1 MPQPLRD
8 WLSETANGGV
18 RFLHA
23 RGASLALS
31 DLIHGSSLG
40 GDLAALDGACVL
52 VLTRDQLTAALTL
65 IELDG
70 VARRMILCPADFAR
84 EHLPV
89 VIAKAGVDAIVCDQD
104 TRDLRPLGVPLHVT
118 CTPAIAPDPAT
129 QPGSRQT
136 EWILF
141 TSGTTGIPKMVVH
154 TLQSLTSAIK
164 PRAHRDGR
172 IVWATFYD
180 IRRYGGLQ
188 ILLRAVLDGGSLV
201 LADTEESIHEHL
213 ARLGAHGAT
222 HVTGTPSH
230 WRRVLMSPAAPT
242 MAPPYVRLSG
252 EIADQAVL
260 DGLHALYPRARI
272 VHAFASTEA
281 GVGFEVADARE
292 GVPASTIENPGNGA
306 KLKVEDGSLGAFPPP
321 PPPPPSLA
329 PRPAAAQPA
338 RAPPST
344 TEKPGS
350 GAKLK
355 AEPGS
360 LPIPSPGTASRYLGD
375 GDLPIAGP
383 DGFVDTNDMIELRD
397 GRYYFVGRRG
407 RIVNV
412 GGLKVHPEE
421 VEAVINRHPAVRIS
435 LVHPRRN
442 AIMGSVVV
450 ADVVLRE
457 QFDPNGGAATEGRR
471 REIVE
476 MCIGQLAR
484 HKVPAAVRFVPS
496 LTFSASGKL
505 ARHYA

>member
-1 MPQPLRD
+1 MRHDDARALRSF
-8 WLSETANGGV
+8 LNAAANGGK
-18 RFLHA
+18 RFVHGRSA
-23 RGASLALS
+23 GVALA
-31 DLIHGSSLG
+31 DLLHGSSLG
-40 GDLAALDGACVL
+40 GDLAALDGASVL

-70 VARRMILCPADFAR
+70 VARRMILCPADFPR
-84 EHLPV
+84 EHLSV
-89 VIAKAGVDAIVCDQD
+89 VIARAGVDAIVSDED

-118 CTPAIAPDPAT
+118 CTPAIAPDAAT
-129 QPGSRQT
+129 QPDSRRT

-154 TLQSLTSAIK
+154 TLASLTSAIK
-164 PRAHRDGR
+164 PRARGDDR

-201 LADTEESIHEHL
+201 LSDAQEPVAEHL
-213 ARLGAHGAT
+213 ARLGRHGAT

-230 WRRVLMSPAAPT
+230 WRRVLMSPAAQA
-242 MAPPYVRLSG
+242 MAPGYVRLSG

-260 DGLHALYPRARI
+260 DNLHALYPQARI

-292 GVPASTIENPGNGA
+292 GVPAGTLENPGNGA
-306 KLKVEDGSLGAFPPP
+306 TLKVEDGSLRISSAGN
-321 PPPPPSLA
+321 
-329 PRPAAAQPA
+329 
-338 RAPPST
+338 
-344 TEKPGS
+344 
-350 GAKLK
+350 
-355 AEPGS
+355 
-360 LPIPSPGTASRYLGD
+360 ASRYLGD
-375 GDLPIAGP
+375 GDLPLAGP
-383 DGFVDTNDMIELRD
+383 DGFVDTNDMMQLRG

-421 VEAVINRHPAVRIS
+421 VEAVINRHPAVRVS

-442 AIMGSVVV
+442 PITGAVVV

-457 QFDPNGGAATEGRR
+457 HLDTQDDDNADGLR
-471 REIVE
+471 REIVAL
-476 MCIGQLAR
+476 CRGQLAR
-484 HKVPAAVRFVPS
+484 HKVPAAISFVPS

>member
-1 MPQPLRD
+1 MPQRSLRD
-8 WLSETANGGV
+8 WLNEAANGGE
-18 RFLHA
+18 RFLHG
-23 RGASLALS
+23 RDASVALA
-31 DLIHGSSLG
+31 DLRDGSSLG

-52 VLTRDQLTAALTL
+52 VLTRDQLSAALTL

-70 VARRMILCPADFAR
+70 VARRMILCPADFNP
-84 EHLPV
+84 EHLPA
-89 VIAKAGVDAIVCDQD
+89 VIAKAGVDAIVCDED
-104 TRDLRPLGVPLHVT
+104 TSGLQPLGVPLHVT
-118 CTPAIAPDPAT
+118 CTPAIAPDAAT

-154 TLQSLTSAIK
+154 TLASLTAAIK
-164 PRAHRDGR
+164 PRARSDER
-172 IVWATFYD
+172 LVWATFYD

-201 LADTEESIHEHL
+201 LSDAQEPIADHL

-230 WRRVLMSPAAPT
+230 WRRVLMSPAAHA
-242 MAPPYVRLSG
+242 MAPGYVRLSG
-252 EIADQAVL
+252 EIADQAVMDNL
-260 DGLHALYPRARI
+260 RALYPQARV

-292 GVPASTIENPGNGA
+292 GVPASTIADPGNGA
-306 KLKVEDGSLGAFPPP
+306 KLTIKEGSLRI
-321 PPPPPSLA
+321 S
-329 PRPAAAQPA
+329 
-338 RAPPST
+338 
-344 TEKPGS
+344 
-350 GAKLK
+350 
-355 AEPGS
+355 
-360 LPIPSPGTASRYLGD
+360 SPGNAARYLGD
-375 GDLPIAGP
+375 GDLPLAGA
-383 DGFVDTNDMIELRD
+383 DGFVDTNDMMELRD

-421 VEAVINRHPAVRIS
+421 VEAVINRHPAVRVS

-442 AIMGSVVV
+442 PITGSVVV

-457 QFDPNGGAATEGRR
+457 NSEGERAEALR

-476 MCIGQLAR
+476 LCIGQLAR
-484 HKVPAAVRFVPS
+484 HKVPAALRFVPS

-505 ARHYA
+505 ARQYA

>member
-89 VIAKAGVDAIVCDQD
+89 VIAKAGVDAIVSDQE
-104 TRDLRPLGVPLHVT
+104 TGDLRPLGVPLHVT

-164 PRAHRDGR
+164 PRAQRDGR

-306 KLKVEDGSLGAFPPP
+306 KLKVEDGSLRI
-321 PPPPPSLA
+321 S
-329 PRPAAAQPA
+329 
-338 RAPPST
+338 
-344 TEKPGS
+344 
-350 GAKLK
+350 
-355 AEPGS
+355 
-360 LPIPSPGTASRYLGD
+360 SPGNASRYLGD

-457 QFDPNGGAATEGRR
+457 QFDPNDGAATEGLR

>member
-1 MPQPLRD
+1 MPHRPLRD
-8 WLSETANGGV
+8 WLNEPANGGE
-18 RFLHA
+18 RFLHGRSA
-23 RGASLALS
+23 NVALA
-31 DLIHGSSLG
+31 DLRDGSSLG

-84 EHLPV
+84 EHVPV
-89 VIAKAGVDAIVCDQD
+89 VIAKAGVDAIVCDED
-104 TRDLRPLGVPLHVT
+104 TSDLRPLGVPLHVT
-118 CTPAIAPDPAT
+118 CTPAIAPDAAT

-154 TLQSLTSAIK
+154 TLATLTSAIK
-164 PRAHRDGR
+164 PRPRSDARL
-172 IVWATFYD
+172 VWATFYD

-188 ILLRAVLDGGSLV
+188 ILLRAMLDGGSLV
-201 LADTEESIHEHL
+201 LSDAQEPVAEHL

-230 WRRVLMSPAAPT
+230 WRRVLMRPEAQAIAPG
-242 MAPPYVRLSG
+242 YVRLSG

-260 DGLHALYPRARI
+260 DNLHVLYPRARI

-292 GVPASTIENPGNGA
+292 GVLASTIQDPGNGA
-306 KLKVEDGSLGAFPPP
+306 KLKVEDGSLRI
-321 PPPPPSLA
+321 S
-329 PRPAAAQPA
+329 
-338 RAPPST
+338 
-344 TEKPGS
+344 
-350 GAKLK
+350 
-355 AEPGS
+355 
-360 LPIPSPGTASRYLGD
+360 SPGNARHYLGD
-375 GDLPIAGP
+375 GDLPLASP
-383 DGFVDTNDMIELRD
+383 DGFVDTNDMMELRD
-397 GRYYFVGRRG
+397 GRYCFVGRRG
-407 RIVNV
+407 RVVNV

-421 VEAVINRHPAVRIS
+421 VEAIINRHPAVRVS

-442 AIMGSVVV
+442 AITGAVVV

-457 QFDPNGGAATEGRR
+457 NSEGDRAEALR

-476 MCIGQLAR
+476 LCMGQLAR

-505 ARHYA
+505 ARRYA

>member
-1 MPQPLRD
+1 MPHRPLRD
-8 WLSETANGGV
+8 WLNEPANGGE
-18 RFLHA
+18 RFLHGRSA
-23 RGASLALS
+23 NVALA
-31 DLIHGSSLG
+31 DLRDGSSLG

-84 EHLPV
+84 EHVPV
-89 VIAKAGVDAIVCDQD
+89 VIAKAGVDAIVCDED
-104 TRDLRPLGVPLHVT
+104 TSDLRPLGVPLHVT
-118 CTPAIAPDPAT
+118 CTPAIAPDAAT

-154 TLQSLTSAIK
+154 TLATLTSAIK
-164 PRAHRDGR
+164 PRPRSDARL
-172 IVWATFYD
+172 VWATFYD

-188 ILLRAVLDGGSLV
+188 ILLRAMLDGGSLV
-201 LADTEESIHEHL
+201 LSDAQEPVAEHL

-230 WRRVLMSPAAPT
+230 WRRVLMRPEAQAIAPG
-242 MAPPYVRLSG
+242 YVRLSG

-260 DGLHALYPRARI
+260 DNLHVLYPRARI

-292 GVPASTIENPGNGA
+292 GVPASTIQDPGNGA
-306 KLKVEDGSLGAFPPP
+306 KLKVEDGSLRI
-321 PPPPPSLA
+321 S
-329 PRPAAAQPA
+329 
-338 RAPPST
+338 
-344 TEKPGS
+344 
-350 GAKLK
+350 
-355 AEPGS
+355 
-360 LPIPSPGTASRYLGD
+360 SPGNARHYLGD
-375 GDLPIAGP
+375 GDLPLASP
-383 DGFVDTNDMIELRD
+383 DGFVDTNDMMELRD
-397 GRYYFVGRRG
+397 GRYCFVGRRG
-407 RIVNV
+407 RVVNV

-421 VEAVINRHPAVRIS
+421 VEAIINRHPAVRVS

-442 AIMGSVVV
+442 AITGAVVV

-457 QFDPNGGAATEGRR
+457 NSEGDRAEALR

-476 MCIGQLAR
+476 LCMGHLAR

-505 ARHYA
+505 ARRYA

>member
-1 MPQPLRD
+1 MKMPRPLRD
-8 WLSETANGGV
+8 WLSATANGGE

-23 RGASLALS
+23 RGASIALS
-31 DLIHGSSLG
+31 DLVHGSSLG

-52 VLTRDQLTAALTL
+52 VLARNQLTAALTL

-70 VARRMILCPADFAR
+70 VARRMILCPTDFAR
-84 EHLPV
+84 EYLPA
-89 VIAKAGVDAIVCDQD
+89 VIAKAGVDAIVSDED
-104 TRDLRPLGVPLHVT
+104 TGDLRALGVSLHVT

-141 TSGTTGIPKMVVH
+141 TSGTTGVPKMVVH
-154 TLQSLTSAIK
+154 TLASLTAAIK
-164 PRAHRDGR
+164 PRAQRDGR

-201 LADTEESIHEHL
+201 LADAEESIADHL
-213 ARLGAHGAT
+213 ARLRARGAT

-230 WRRVLMSPAAPT
+230 WRRVLMSPAASAI
-242 MAPPYVRLSG
+242 APPYVRLSG

-260 DGLHALYPRARI
+260 DGLHALYPQARI

-281 GVGFEVADARE
+281 GVGFEVTDARE
-292 GVPASTIENPGNGA
+292 GVPAGTLENPGNGT
-306 KLKVEDGSLGAFPPP
+306 KLKVEDGSLRI
-321 PPPPPSLA
+321 S
-329 PRPAAAQPA
+329 
-338 RAPPST
+338 
-344 TEKPGS
+344 
-350 GAKLK
+350 
-355 AEPGS
+355 
-360 LPIPSPGTASRYLGD
+360 SPGNAGRYLGD
-375 GDLPIAGP
+375 GDLPLAGP
-383 DGFVDTNDMIELRD
+383 DGFVDTNDMMELRD

-421 VEAVINRHPAVRIS
+421 VEAVINRHPAVRVS

-442 AIMGSVVV
+442 PITGAVVV
-450 ADVVLRE
+450 ADVVLRD
-457 QFDPNGGAATEGRR
+457 QVDATDDASADGLRQ
-471 REIVE
+471 EIVE
-476 MCIGQLAR
+476 LCRSQLAR

>member
-1 MPQPLRD
+1 MNMRQHDARPLRD
-8 WLSETANGGV
+8 FLTEAANGGE
-18 RFLHA
+18 RYLHG
-23 RGASLALS
+23 RGASVALAQ
-31 DLIHGSSLG
+31 LIDGSTLG

-52 VLTRDQLTAALTL
+52 VLTRDQLAAALTL

-70 VARRMILCPADFAR
+70 VARRMILCPADFPR

-89 VIAKAGVDAIVCDQD
+89 VIAKAGVDAIVSDED
-104 TRDLRPLGVPLHVT
+104 TRGLPPLGVPLHVT
-118 CTPAIAPDPAT
+118 CTPAIAPDAAT
-129 QPGSRQT
+129 QPGSRRT

-154 TLQSLTSAIK
+154 SLASLTSAIK
-164 PRAHRDGR
+164 PRARRDER
-172 IVWATFYD
+172 VVWATFYD

-188 ILLRAVLDGGSLV
+188 ILLRAVVDGGSLV
-201 LADTEESIHEHL
+201 LSDAAEPVAEHL

-230 WRRVLMSPAAPT
+230 WRRVLMSPAAPA
-242 MAPPYVRLSG
+242 MAPGYVRLSG

-260 DGLHALYPRARI
+260 DNLHALYPQARI

-292 GVPASTIENPGNGA
+292 GVPAGTLADPGNGA
-306 KLKVEDGSLGAFPPP
+306 RLKIEDGSLRI
-321 PPPPPSLA
+321 S
-329 PRPAAAQPA
+329 
-338 RAPPST
+338 
-344 TEKPGS
+344 
-350 GAKLK
+350 
-355 AEPGS
+355 
-360 LPIPSPGTASRYLGD
+360 SPGNAARYLGD
-375 GDLPIAGP
+375 GDLPLAGP
-383 DGFVDTNDMIELRD
+383 DGFVDTNDMMELRD

-421 VEAVINRHPAVRIS
+421 VEAVINRHPAVRVS

-442 AIMGSVVV
+442 PITGSVVV

-457 QFDPNGGAATEGRR
+457 HLDGNEGAHADGLR
-471 REIVE
+471 REIVAL
-476 MCIGQLAR
+476 CRGQLAR

>member
-1 MPQPLRD
+1 MPHRPLRD
-8 WLSETANGGV
+8 WLNEPANGGE
-18 RFLHA
+18 RFLHG
-23 RGASLALS
+23 RSASVALA
-31 DLIHGSSLG
+31 DLRDGSSLG

-52 VLTRDQLTAALTL
+52 LLTRDQLTAALAL

-89 VIAKAGVDAIVCDQD
+89 VIAKAGVDAIVTDDD
-104 TRDLRPLGVPLHVT
+104 THDLHTLSVPLHVT
-118 CTPAIAPDPAT
+118 CTPAIAPDAAT

-154 TLQSLTSAIK
+154 TVESLTSAIK
-164 PRAHRDGR
+164 PGPRRDAR

-201 LADTEESIHEHL
+201 LSDAAEPLAEHL
-213 ARLGAHGAT
+213 ARLGALGAT

-230 WRRVLMSPAAPT
+230 WRRVLMRPEAHA
-242 MAPPYVRLSG
+242 MAPGYVRLSG

-260 DGLHALYPRARI
+260 DNLHALYPQARV

-292 GVPASTIENPGNGA
+292 GVPAGTIDDPGNGA
-306 KLKVEDGSLGAFPPP
+306 KLKVEDGSLRI
-321 PPPPPSLA
+321 S
-329 PRPAAAQPA
+329 
-338 RAPPST
+338 
-344 TEKPGS
+344 
-350 GAKLK
+350 
-355 AEPGS
+355 
-360 LPIPSPGTASRYLGD
+360 SPGNASRYLGD
-375 GDLPIAGP
+375 GDLPLAAP
-383 DGFVDTNDMIELRD
+383 DGFVDTNDMMELRD

-421 VEAVINRHPAVRIS
+421 VEAIINRHPAVRVS
-435 LVHPRRN
+435 LVHPRCN
-442 AIMGSVVV
+442 AITGSVVV

-457 QFDPNGGAATEGRR
+457 HVDTDAEGLR

-476 MCIGQLAR
+476 LCIGQLAR
-484 HKVPAAVRFVPS
+484 HKVPASVRFVPS
-496 LTFSASGKL
+496 LAFSASGKL

>member
-1 MPQPLRD
+1 MPHRPLRD
-8 WLSETANGGV
+8 WLNEPANGGE
-18 RFLHA
+18 RFLHG
-23 RGASLALS
+23 RSASVALA
-31 DLIHGSSLG
+31 DLRDGSSLG

-52 VLTRDQLTAALTL
+52 LLTRDQLTAALAL

-89 VIAKAGVDAIVCDQD
+89 VIAKAGVDAIVTDDD
-104 TRDLRPLGVPLHVT
+104 THDLHTLSVPLHVT
-118 CTPAIAPDPAT
+118 CTPAIAPDAAT

-154 TLQSLTSAIK
+154 TVESLTSAIK
-164 PRAHRDGR
+164 PRPRRDAR

-201 LADTEESIHEHL
+201 LSDAAEPLAEHL
-213 ARLGAHGAT
+213 ARLGALGAT

-230 WRRVLMSPAAPT
+230 WRRVLMRPEAHAIAPG
-242 MAPPYVRLSG
+242 YVRLSG

-260 DGLHALYPRARI
+260 DNLHALYPQARV

-292 GVPASTIENPGNGA
+292 GVPAGTIDDPGNGA
-306 KLKVEDGSLGAFPPP
+306 KLKVEDGSLRI
-321 PPPPPSLA
+321 S
-329 PRPAAAQPA
+329 
-338 RAPPST
+338 
-344 TEKPGS
+344 
-350 GAKLK
+350 
-355 AEPGS
+355 
-360 LPIPSPGTASRYLGD
+360 SPGNASRYLGD
-375 GDLPIAGP
+375 GDLPLAAP
-383 DGFVDTNDMIELRD
+383 DGFVDTNDMMELRD

-421 VEAVINRHPAVRIS
+421 VEAIINRHPAVRVS

-442 AIMGSVVV
+442 AITGSVVV

-457 QFDPNGGAATEGRR
+457 HVDTDAEGLR

-476 MCIGQLAR
+476 LCIGQLAL
-484 HKVPAAVRFVPS
+484 HKVPASVRFVPS
-496 LTFSASGKL
+496 LAFSASGKL

>member
-1 MPQPLRD
+1 MPQRPLRD
-8 WLSETANGGV
+8 WLNEPANGGE
-18 RFLHA
+18 RFLHGRSA
-23 RGASLALS
+23 RVALA
-31 DLIHGSSLG
+31 DLKDGSSLG

-70 VARRMILCPADFAR
+70 VARRMILCPADFNR

-89 VIAKAGVDAIVCDQD
+89 VIAKAGVDAIVCDED
-104 TRDLRPLGVPLHVT
+104 TSHLQPLGVPLHVT
-118 CTPAIAPDPAT
+118 CTPTIAPDAAT

-154 TLQSLTSAIK
+154 TLATLTSAIK
-164 PRAHRDGR
+164 PRARSDAR
-172 IVWATFYD
+172 LVWATFYD

-188 ILLRAVLDGGSLV
+188 ILLRAMLDGGSLV
-201 LADTEESIHEHL
+201 LADAQEPLAEHL

-222 HVTGTPSH
+222 HVTGTPSQ
-230 WRRVLMSPAAPT
+230 WRRVLMRPEANA
-242 MAPPYVRLSG
+242 MAPGYVRLSG

-260 DGLHALYPRARI
+260 DNLHALYPQARI

-292 GVPASTIENPGNGA
+292 GVPASTIAEPGNGA
-306 KLKVEDGSLGAFPPP
+306 KLKVEDGSLRI
-321 PPPPPSLA
+321 S
-329 PRPAAAQPA
+329 
-338 RAPPST
+338 
-344 TEKPGS
+344 
-350 GAKLK
+350 
-355 AEPGS
+355 
-360 LPIPSPGTASRYLGD
+360 SPGNAGRYVGD
-375 GDLPIAGP
+375 GDMPLAGP
-383 DGFVDTNDMIELRD
+383 DGFVDTNDMMELRD

-407 RIVNV
+407 RVVNV

-421 VEAVINRHPAVRIS
+421 VEAIINRHPAVRVS

-442 AIMGSVVV
+442 AITGSVVV
-450 ADVVLRE
+450 ADVVLR
-457 QFDPNGGAATEGRR
+457 DNSEGERAEALR

-476 MCIGQLAR
+476 LCMGQLAR

-505 ARHYA
+505 ARQYA

>member
-1 MPQPLRD
+1 MPHRPLRD
-8 WLSETANGGV
+8 WLNEPANSGE
-18 RFLHA
+18 RFLHG
-23 RGASLALS
+23 RSASVALA
-31 DLIHGSSLG
+31 DLRDGSSLG

-52 VLTRDQLTAALTL
+52 VLTRDQLTAALAL

-89 VIAKAGVDAIVCDQD
+89 VIAKAGVDAIVTDDD
-104 TRDLRPLGVPLHVT
+104 THDLHTLGVPLHVT
-118 CTPAIAPDPAT
+118 CTPAIAPDAAT

-154 TLQSLTSAIK
+154 TVESLTSAIK
-164 PRAHRDGR
+164 PGPRRDAR

-201 LADTEESIHEHL
+201 LSDAAEPLAEHL
-213 ARLGAHGAT
+213 ARLGALGAT

-230 WRRVLMSPAAPT
+230 WRRVLMRPEAHA
-242 MAPPYVRLSG
+242 MAPGYVRLSG

-260 DGLHALYPRARI
+260 DNLHALYPQARV

-292 GVPASTIENPGNGA
+292 GVPAGTIDDPGNGA
-306 KLKVEDGSLGAFPPP
+306 KLKVEDGSLRI
-321 PPPPPSLA
+321 S
-329 PRPAAAQPA
+329 
-338 RAPPST
+338 
-344 TEKPGS
+344 
-350 GAKLK
+350 
-355 AEPGS
+355 
-360 LPIPSPGTASRYLGD
+360 SPGNASRYLGD
-375 GDLPIAGP
+375 GDLPLAAP
-383 DGFVDTNDMIELRD
+383 DGFVDTNDMMELRD

-421 VEAVINRHPAVRIS
+421 VEAIINRHPAVRVS

-442 AIMGSVVV
+442 AITGSVVV

-457 QFDPNGGAATEGRR
+457 HVDADAEGLR

-476 MCIGQLAR
+476 LCIGQLAR
-484 HKVPAAVRFVPS
+484 HKVPASVRFVPS
-496 LTFSASGKL
+496 LAFSASGKL

>member
-1 MPQPLRD
+1 MPQRSLRD
-8 WLSETANGGV
+8 WLYETANGGE
-18 RFLHA
+18 RFLHG
-23 RGASLALS
+23 RSASVALA
-31 DLIHGSSLG
+31 DLIDGSSLG

-52 VLTRDQLTAALTL
+52 VLTRDQLTAALAL

-89 VIAKAGVDAIVCDQD
+89 VIAKASVDAIVSDED
-104 TRDLRPLGVPLHVT
+104 APDLRALNVPLHVT
-118 CTPAIAPDPAT
+118 CTPAIAPDAAT
-129 QPGSRQT
+129 QPGRRPT

-154 TLQSLTSAIK
+154 TLASLTSAIK
-164 PRAHRDGR
+164 PRPRTDARL
-172 IVWATFYD
+172 VWATFYD

-201 LADTEESIHEHL
+201 LSDAQEPIGEHL
-213 ARLGAHGAT
+213 ARLGRHGAT

-230 WRRVLMSPAAPT
+230 WRRVLMSPAAHA
-242 MAPPYVRLSG
+242 MAPGYVRLSG

-260 DGLHALYPRARI
+260 DNLRALYPQARV

-292 GVPASTIENPGNGA
+292 GVPASTIADPGNGA
-306 KLKVEDGSLGAFPPP
+306 KLKIDDGSLRI
-321 PPPPPSLA
+321 S
-329 PRPAAAQPA
+329 
-338 RAPPST
+338 
-344 TEKPGS
+344 
-350 GAKLK
+350 
-355 AEPGS
+355 
-360 LPIPSPGTASRYLGD
+360 SPGNAARYLGD
-375 GDLPIAGP
+375 GDLALAGL
-383 DGFVDTNDMIELRD
+383 DGFVDTNDMMELRD

-442 AIMGSVVV
+442 PITGSVVV
-450 ADVVLRE
+450 ADVVLRD
-457 QFDPNGGAATEGRR
+457 DPETSDGPQADKLRG
-471 REIVE
+471 EIVE
-476 MCIGQLAR
+476 LCRGQLAR

-505 ARHYA
+505 ARTYA

>member
-1 MPQPLRD
+1 MPHRPLRD
-8 WLSETANGGV
+8 WLNEPANGGE
-18 RFLHA
+18 RFLHG
-23 RGASLALS
+23 RSASVALA
-31 DLIHGSSLG
+31 DLRDGSSLG

-52 VLTRDQLTAALTL
+52 VLTRDQLTAALAL

-89 VIAKAGVDAIVCDQD
+89 VIAKAGVDAIVTDDD
-104 TRDLRPLGVPLHVT
+104 THDLHALGVPLHVT
-118 CTPAIAPDPAT
+118 CTPAIAPDAAT

-154 TLQSLTSAIK
+154 TVESLTSAIK
-164 PRAHRDGR
+164 PGPRRDAR

-188 ILLRAVLDGGSLV
+188 ILLRAVLDGGSLILSDAAEP
-201 LADTEESIHEHL
+201 LAEHL
-213 ARLGAHGAT
+213 ARLGALGAT

-230 WRRVLMSPAAPT
+230 WRRVLMRPEAHA
-242 MAPPYVRLSG
+242 MAPGYVRLSG

-260 DGLHALYPRARI
+260 DNLHALYPQARI

-292 GVPASTIENPGNGA
+292 GVPASTIADPGNGA
-306 KLKVEDGSLGAFPPP
+306 KLKVEEGSLRI
-321 PPPPPSLA
+321 S
-329 PRPAAAQPA
+329 
-338 RAPPST
+338 
-344 TEKPGS
+344 
-350 GAKLK
+350 
-355 AEPGS
+355 
-360 LPIPSPGTASRYLGD
+360 SPGNASRYLGD
-375 GDLPIAGP
+375 GDLPLAAP
-383 DGFVDTNDMIELRD
+383 DGFVDTNDMMELRD

-421 VEAVINRHPAVRIS
+421 VEAIINRHPAVRVS

-442 AIMGSVVV
+442 AITGSVVV

-457 QFDPNGGAATEGRR
+457 HVDTDAEGLR

-476 MCIGQLAR
+476 LCIGQLAR
-484 HKVPAAVRFVPS
+484 HKVPASVRFVPS
-496 LTFSASGKL
+496 LAFSASGKL

>member
-1 MPQPLRD
+1 MPHRPLRD
-8 WLSETANGGV
+8 WLNEPANGGE
-18 RFLHA
+18 RFLHG
-23 RGASLALS
+23 RSASVALA
-31 DLIHGSSLG
+31 DLRDGSSLG

-52 VLTRDQLTAALTL
+52 VLTRDQLTAALAL

-89 VIAKAGVDAIVCDQD
+89 VIAKAGVDAIVTDDD
-104 TRDLRPLGVPLHVT
+104 THDLHALGVPLHVT
-118 CTPAIAPDPAT
+118 CTPAIAPDAAT

-154 TLQSLTSAIK
+154 TVESLTSAIK
-164 PRAHRDGR
+164 PGPRRDAR

-188 ILLRAVLDGGSLV
+188 ILLRAVLDGGSLILSDAAEP
-201 LADTEESIHEHL
+201 LAEHL
-213 ARLGAHGAT
+213 ARLGALGAT

-230 WRRVLMSPAAPT
+230 WRRVLMRPEAHA
-242 MAPPYVRLSG
+242 MAPGYVRLSG

-260 DGLHALYPRARI
+260 DNLHALYPQARI

-292 GVPASTIENPGNGA
+292 GVPAGTIDDPGNGA
-306 KLKVEDGSLGAFPPP
+306 KLKVEDGSLRI
-321 PPPPPSLA
+321 S
-329 PRPAAAQPA
+329 
-338 RAPPST
+338 
-344 TEKPGS
+344 
-350 GAKLK
+350 
-355 AEPGS
+355 
-360 LPIPSPGTASRYLGD
+360 SPGNASRYLGD
-375 GDLPIAGP
+375 GDLPLAAP
-383 DGFVDTNDMIELRD
+383 DGFVDTNDMMELRD

-421 VEAVINRHPAVRIS
+421 VEAIINRHPAVRVS

-442 AIMGSVVV
+442 AITGSVVV

-457 QFDPNGGAATEGRR
+457 HVDADAEGLR

-476 MCIGQLAR
+476 LCIGQLAR
-484 HKVPAAVRFVPS
+484 HKVPASVRFVPS
-496 LTFSASGKL
+496 LAFSASGKL

>member
-1 MPQPLRD
+1 MNMPQRDARPLRD
-8 WLSETANGGV
+8 WLNEAANGGE

-23 RGASLALS
+23 RGASIALGDLA
-31 DLIHGSSLG
+31 DGSSLG

-52 VLTRDQLTAALTL
+52 VLTRDQLATALTL

-70 VARRMILCPADFAR
+70 LARRMILCPADFPR
-84 EHLPV
+84 EHLSV
-89 VIAKAGVDAIVCDQD
+89 VIAKAGVDAIVSDRD
-104 TRDLRPLGVPLHVT
+104 THDLRPLGVPLHVG
-118 CTPAIAPDPAT
+118 CTPAIAPDAAT
-129 QPGSRQT
+129 QPGSRPTQ
-136 EWILF
+136 WILF

-154 TLQSLTSAIK
+154 TLASLTAAIK
-164 PRAHRDGR
+164 PRARGDGR
-172 IVWATFYD
+172 IVWGTFYD

-201 LADTEESIHEHL
+201 LSDAEEPVAEHL

-230 WRRVLMSPAAPT
+230 WRRVLMSPAARA
-242 MAPPYVRLSG
+242 MAPGYVRLSG

-260 DGLHALYPRARI
+260 DNLHSLYPQARI

-281 GVGFEVADARE
+281 GVGFEVGGARE
-292 GVPASTIENPGNGA
+292 GVPASTIDDPGNGA
-306 KLKVEDGSLGAFPPP
+306 KLKVEDGSLRI
-321 PPPPPSLA
+321 S
-329 PRPAAAQPA
+329 
-338 RAPPST
+338 
-344 TEKPGS
+344 
-350 GAKLK
+350 
-355 AEPGS
+355 
-360 LPIPSPGTASRYLGD
+360 SPGNAGRYLGD
-375 GDLPIAGP
+375 GDLPLAGP
-383 DGFVDTNDMIELRD
+383 DGFVDTNDMMELRG

-421 VEAVINRHPAVRIS
+421 VEAVINRHPAVRVS
-435 LVHPRRN
+435 LARPRRN
-442 AIMGSVVV
+442 AITGSVVV

-457 QFDPNGGAATEGRR
+457 HPGTNDDERADGLR

-476 MCIGQLAR
+476 LCRGQLAR
-484 HKVPAAVRFVPS
+484 HKVPAAISFVPS

>member
-1 MPQPLRD
+1 MPQRSLRD
-8 WLSETANGGV
+8 WLNQAANGGE
-18 RFLHA
+18 RFLHG
-23 RGASLALS
+23 RGATVALA
-31 DLIHGSSLG
+31 DLTEGSSLG

-89 VIAKAGVDAIVCDQD
+89 VIERAGVEAIVSDED
-104 TRDLRPLGVPLHVT
+104 TPGLRALNVPLRVT
-118 CTPAIAPDPAT
+118 CTPAIAPDAAT

-141 TSGTTGIPKMVVH
+141 TSGTTGVPKMVVH
-154 TLQSLTSAIK
+154 TLASLTSAIK
-164 PRAHRDGR
+164 PRARSGER

-188 ILLRAVLDGGSLV
+188 ILLRAMVDGGSLV
-201 LADTEESIHEHL
+201 LSDAQEPIAEHL

-230 WRRVLMSPAAPT
+230 WRRVLMSPAAHA
-242 MAPPYVRLSG
+242 MAPGYARLSG
-252 EIADQAVL
+252 EIADQTVL
-260 DGLHALYPRARI
+260 DNLRALYPRARI

-292 GVPASTIENPGNGA
+292 GVPADTIAE
-306 KLKVEDGSLGAFPPP
+306 
-321 PPPPPSLA
+321 
-329 PRPAAAQPA
+329 
-338 RAPPST
+338 
-344 TEKPGS
+344 PGS

-355 AEPGS
+355 IEDGS
-360 LPIPSPGTASRYLGD
+360 LRISSPGNAAHYLGD
-375 GDLPIAGP
+375 GNLPLAGP
-383 DGFVDTNDMIELRD
+383 DGYVDTNDMMELRD

-421 VEAVINRHPAVRIS
+421 VEAVINRHPAVRVS

-442 AIMGSVVV
+442 PITGSVVV
-450 ADVVLRE
+450 ADVVLRDQDE
-457 QFDPNGGAATEGRR
+457 TNDGTQAERLRG
-471 REIVE
+471 EIVE
-476 MCIGQLAR
+476 LCRGQLPR

-505 ARHYA
+505 ARTYA

>member
-1 MPQPLRD
+1 MPHRPLRD
-8 WLSETANGGV
+8 WLNEPANGGE
-18 RFLHA
+18 RFLHG
-23 RGASLALS
+23 RSASVALA
-31 DLIHGSSLG
+31 DLRDGSSLG

-52 VLTRDQLTAALTL
+52 VLTRDQLTAALAL

-89 VIAKAGVDAIVCDQD
+89 VIAKAGVDAIVTDDD
-104 TRDLRPLGVPLHVT
+104 THDLHALGVPLHVT
-118 CTPAIAPDPAT
+118 CTPAIAPDAAT

-154 TLQSLTSAIK
+154 TVESLTSAIK
-164 PRAHRDGR
+164 PGPRRDAR

-188 ILLRAVLDGGSLV
+188 ILLRAVLDGGSLILSDAAEP
-201 LADTEESIHEHL
+201 LAEHL
-213 ARLGAHGAT
+213 ARLGALGAT

-230 WRRVLMSPAAPT
+230 WRRVLMRPEAHA
-242 MAPPYVRLSG
+242 MAPGYVRLSG

-260 DGLHALYPRARI
+260 DNLHALYPQARV

-292 GVPASTIENPGNGA
+292 GVPAGTIDDPGNGA
-306 KLKVEDGSLGAFPPP
+306 KLKVEDGSLRI
-321 PPPPPSLA
+321 S
-329 PRPAAAQPA
+329 
-338 RAPPST
+338 
-344 TEKPGS
+344 
-350 GAKLK
+350 
-355 AEPGS
+355 
-360 LPIPSPGTASRYLGD
+360 SPGNASRYLGD
-375 GDLPIAGP
+375 GDLPLAAP
-383 DGFVDTNDMIELRD
+383 DGFVDTNDMMELRD

-421 VEAVINRHPAVRIS
+421 VEAIINRHPAVRVS

-442 AIMGSVVV
+442 AITGSVVV

-457 QFDPNGGAATEGRR
+457 HVDADAEGLR

-476 MCIGQLAR
+476 LCIGQLAR
-484 HKVPAAVRFVPS
+484 HKVPASVRFVPS
-496 LTFSASGKL
+496 LAFSASGKL

>member
-1 MPQPLRD
+1 MKMPRPLRD
-8 WLSETANGGV
+8 WLSEAANGEE

-23 RGASLALS
+23 RGASVTLG
-31 DLIHGSSLG
+31 DLVHGSSLG
-40 GDLAALDGACVL
+40 GVLAALDGACVL
-52 VLTRDQLTAALTL
+52 VLARDQVTAALTL

-84 EHLPV
+84 EHLPA
-89 VIAKAGVDAIVCDQD
+89 VIAKAGVDAIVSDED
-104 TRDLRPLGVPLHVT
+104 TPDLRPLVPLHVT
-118 CTPAIAPDPAT
+118 STPAIAPDAAT
-129 QPGSRQT
+129 QPGGRQT

-164 PRAHRDGR
+164 PRARRDGR
-172 IVWATFYD
+172 IVWAPFYD

-188 ILLRAVLDGGSLV
+188 ILRRAVLDGGSLV
-201 LADTEESIHEHL
+201 LADAQEPIAEHL

-230 WRRVLMSPAAPT
+230 WRRVLMSPAAHAMEPG
-242 MAPPYVRLSG
+242 YVRLSG

-260 DGLHALYPRARI
+260 DNLHALYPQARI

-292 GVPASTIENPGNGA
+292 GVRASTIEDPGNGA
-306 KLKVEDGSLGAFPPP
+306 KLKVEDGSLRI
-321 PPPPPSLA
+321 S
-329 PRPAAAQPA
+329 
-338 RAPPST
+338 
-344 TEKPGS
+344 
-350 GAKLK
+350 
-355 AEPGS
+355 
-360 LPIPSPGTASRYLGD
+360 SPGNAGRYLGD
-375 GDLPIAGP
+375 GDLPLAGP
-383 DGFVDTNDMIELRD
+383 AGFVDTNDMMELRD

-421 VEAVINRHPAVRIS
+421 VEAVINRHPAVRVS
-435 LVHPRRN
+435 LVHPRRSPITG
-442 AIMGSVVV
+442 AVVV

-457 QFDPNGGAATEGRR
+457 HLETNGGEDGLR
-471 REIVE
+471 REIVAL
-476 MCIGQLAR
+476 CRGQLAR

>member
-89 VIAKAGVDAIVCDQD
+89 VIAKARVDAIVSDQD
-104 TRDLRPLGVPLHVT
+104 TGDLRPLGVSLHVT

-164 PRAHRDGR
+164 PRAQRDGR

-188 ILLRAVLDGGSLV
+188 ILRRGVLDGGSLV

-306 KLKVEDGSLGAFPPP
+306 KLKVEDGSLRI
-321 PPPPPSLA
+321 S
-329 PRPAAAQPA
+329 
-338 RAPPST
+338 
-344 TEKPGS
+344 
-350 GAKLK
+350 
-355 AEPGS
+355 
-360 LPIPSPGTASRYLGD
+360 SPGNASRYLGD

>member
-1 MPQPLRD
+1 MPRPLRD
-8 WLSETANGGV
+8 WLNEAGSAGE
-18 RFLHA
+18 RFLHG
-23 RGASLALS
+23 RGASVALA
-31 DLIHGSSLG
+31 DLAHGSSLG
-40 GDLAALDGACVL
+40 GDLAALDGASVL
-52 VLTRDQLTAALTL
+52 VLTRDQLTTALTL

-70 VARRMILCPADFAR
+70 VARRMILCPADFPR

-89 VIAKAGVDAIVCDQD
+89 VITKGGVDAIVSDDD
-104 TRDLRPLGVPLHVT
+104 TCALRSLGVSLHVT
-118 CTPAIAPDPAT
+118 CTPAIAPGAVT
-129 QPGSRQT
+129 APGGRQT

-154 TLQSLTSAIK
+154 TLATLTSAIK
-164 PRAHRDGR
+164 PRARRDGR

-201 LADTEESIHEHL
+201 LADAAEPIAQHL

-230 WRRVLMSPAAPT
+230 WRRVLMSPAAHA
-242 MAPPYVRLSG
+242 MAPGYVRLSG

-260 DGLHALYPRARI
+260 DNLHALYPQARI

-281 GVGFEVADARE
+281 GVGFEVSDARE
-292 GVPASTIENPGNGA
+292 GVPATTIADPGNGA
-306 KLKVEDGSLGAFPPP
+306 KLKVEDGSLRI
-321 PPPPPSLA
+321 S
-329 PRPAAAQPA
+329 
-338 RAPPST
+338 S
-344 TEKPGS
+344 PGS
-350 GAKLK
+350 A
-355 AEPGS
+355 AH
-360 LPIPSPGTASRYLGD
+360 YLGD
-375 GDLPIAGP
+375 GDLPLAGP
-383 DGFVDTNDMIELRD
+383 DGFVDTNDMMELRD

-421 VEAVINRHPAVRIS
+421 VEAVINRHPAVRLS

-442 AIMGSVVV
+442 PITGSVVV

-457 QFDPNGGAATEGRR
+457 HVGANDDQSADGLR

-476 MCIGQLAR
+476 LCRGQLAR

>member
-1 MPQPLRD
+1 MPHRPLRD
-8 WLSETANGGV
+8 WLNEPANGGE
-18 RFLHA
+18 RFLHG
-23 RGASLALS
+23 RSASVALA
-31 DLIHGSSLG
+31 DLRDGSSLG

-52 VLTRDQLTAALTL
+52 VLTRDQLTAALAL

-70 VARRMILCPADFAR
+70 VARRMILCPSDFAR

-89 VIAKAGVDAIVCDQD
+89 VIAKAGVDAIVTDDD
-104 TRDLRPLGVPLHVT
+104 THDLHALGVPLHVT
-118 CTPAIAPDPAT
+118 CTPAIAPDAAT

-154 TLQSLTSAIK
+154 KVESLTSAIK
-164 PRAHRDGR
+164 PGPRRDAR

-188 ILLRAVLDGGSLV
+188 ILLRAVLDGGSLILSDAAEP
-201 LADTEESIHEHL
+201 LAEHL
-213 ARLGAHGAT
+213 ARLGALGAT

-230 WRRVLMSPAAPT
+230 WRRVLMRPEAHA
-242 MAPPYVRLSG
+242 MAPGYVRLSG

-260 DGLHALYPRARI
+260 DNLHALYPQARV

-292 GVPASTIENPGNGA
+292 GVPAGTIADPGNGA
-306 KLKVEDGSLGAFPPP
+306 KLKVEDGSLRI
-321 PPPPPSLA
+321 S
-329 PRPAAAQPA
+329 
-338 RAPPST
+338 
-344 TEKPGS
+344 
-350 GAKLK
+350 
-355 AEPGS
+355 
-360 LPIPSPGTASRYLGD
+360 SPGNASRYLGD
-375 GDLPIAGP
+375 GDLPLAAP
-383 DGFVDTNDMIELRD
+383 DGFVDTNDMMELRD

-421 VEAVINRHPAVRIS
+421 VEAIINRHPAVRVS

-442 AIMGSVVV
+442 AITGSVVV

-457 QFDPNGGAATEGRR
+457 HVDTDAEGLR

-476 MCIGQLAR
+476 LCIGQLAR
-484 HKVPAAVRFVPS
+484 HKVPASVRFVPS
-496 LTFSASGKL
+496 LAFSASGKL

>member
-1 MPQPLRD
+1 MKMPRPLRD
-8 WLSETANGGV
+8 WLSETANGGE

-23 RGASLALS
+23 RGARVALA
-31 DLIHGSSLG
+31 DLIQGSSLG

-89 VIAKAGVDAIVCDQD
+89 VIATAGVDAIVTDED
-104 TRDLRPLGVPLHVT
+104 TRDLRSLAVPLHVT
-118 CTPAIAPDPAT
+118 CTPAIAPDAAT
-129 QPGSRQT
+129 QPGARQT

-154 TLQSLTSAIK
+154 TAASLTSAIK
-164 PRAHRDGR
+164 PRARRDGR

-201 LADTEESIHEHL
+201 LSDAAEPIGAHL
-213 ARLGAHGAT
+213 QRLGAHGAT

-230 WRRVLMSPAAPT
+230 WRRVLMSPAAHA
-242 MAPPYVRLSG
+242 MAPGYVRLSG

-260 DGLHALYPRARI
+260 DNLHVLYPQARI

-292 GVPASTIENPGNGA
+292 GVPASTIDDPGNGA
-306 KLKVEDGSLGAFPPP
+306 KLKVEDGSLRI
-321 PPPPPSLA
+321 S
-329 PRPAAAQPA
+329 
-338 RAPPST
+338 
-344 TEKPGS
+344 
-350 GAKLK
+350 
-355 AEPGS
+355 
-360 LPIPSPGTASRYLGD
+360 SPGNASRYLGD
-375 GDLPIAGP
+375 GDLPLAGP
-383 DGFVDTNDMIELRD
+383 DGFVDTNDMMELRD

-421 VEAVINRHPAVRIS
+421 VEAVINTHPWVRMS
-435 LVHPRRN
+435 LVKARRN
-442 AIMGSVVV
+442 PITGAVVT
-450 ADVVLRE
+450 ADVVLAEESSAPGPRPAAAELMRE
-457 QFDPNGGAATEGRR
+457 LTERCRQTLAA
-471 REIVE
+471 
-476 MCIGQLAR
+476 
-484 HKVPAAVRFVPS
+484 HKVPALIRIVPA
-496 LTFSASGKL
+496 LEISAAGKL
-505 ARHYA
+505 VRPNA

>member
-1 MPQPLRD
+1 MRQHDARSLRH
-8 WLSETANGGV
+8 WLSEAANGGE
-18 RFLHA
+18 RFLHGRDTSVA
-23 RGASLALS
+23 LAH
-31 DLIHGSSLG
+31 LIDGSSLG

-52 VLTRDQLTAALTL
+52 VLTRGQLTAALTL

-70 VARRMILCPADFAR
+70 VARRMILCPADFPR
-84 EHLPV
+84 EHLAV
-89 VIAKAGVDAIVCDQD
+89 VVAKAGADAIVSDED
-104 TRDLRPLGVPLHVT
+104 MRTLDHLAVPLHVT
-118 CTPAIAPDPAT
+118 CTPTIAPDAAT

-154 TLQSLTSAIK
+154 TLASLTSAIK
-164 PRAHRDGR
+164 PRPRRDER

-201 LADTEESIHEHL
+201 LADAEEPVAAHL
-213 ARLGAHGAT
+213 ARLGAHRAT

-230 WRRVLMSPAAPT
+230 WRRVLMSPAAHA
-242 MAPPYVRLSG
+242 MAPGYVRLSG

-260 DGLHALYPRARI
+260 DNLHVLYPQARI

-292 GVPASTIENPGNGA
+292 GVPAGTIADPGNGA
-306 KLKVEDGSLGAFPPP
+306 RLKVEDGSLRI
-321 PPPPPSLA
+321 S
-329 PRPAAAQPA
+329 
-338 RAPPST
+338 
-344 TEKPGS
+344 
-350 GAKLK
+350 
-355 AEPGS
+355 
-360 LPIPSPGTASRYLGD
+360 SPGNAARYLGD
-375 GDLPIAGP
+375 GDLPLAGP
-383 DGFVDTNDMIELRD
+383 DGFVDTNDMMELRGD
-397 GRYYFVGRRG
+397 RYFFVGRRG

-421 VEAVINRHPAVRIS
+421 VEAVINRHPAVRVS

-442 AIMGSVVV
+442 PITGSVVV
-450 ADVVLRE
+450 ADVVLR
-457 QFDPNGGAATEGRR
+457 DHVGGNDGAHADGLR
-471 REIVE
+471 REIVAL
-476 MCIGQLAR
+476 CRGQLAR

-505 ARHYA
+505 KRHYA

>member
-1 MPQPLRD
+1 MPQPPLRD
-8 WLSETANGGV
+8 WLNERANGGE
-18 RFLHA
+18 RFLH
-23 RGASLALS
+23 GSSASVALA
-31 DLIHGSSLG
+31 DLRDGSSLG

-52 VLTRDQLTAALTL
+52 VLTRDQLTAALAL

-70 VARRMILCPADFAR
+70 VARRMILCPADFNR
-84 EHLPV
+84 EHLPA
-89 VIAKAGVDAIVCDQD
+89 VIAKAGIDAIVCDED
-104 TRDLRPLGVPLHVT
+104 TSDLRPLGVPLHVT
-118 CTPAIAPDPAT
+118 CSPAIAPDAAT

-154 TLQSLTSAIK
+154 TLGTLTAAIK
-164 PRAHRDGR
+164 PRARSEAR
-172 IVWATFYD
+172 LVWATFYD

-201 LADTEESIHEHL
+201 LSDAQEPLAEHL

-230 WRRVLMSPAAPT
+230 WRRVLMRPEAHA
-242 MAPPYVRLSG
+242 MAPGYVRLSG

-260 DGLHALYPRARI
+260 DNLHALYPQARI

-292 GVPASTIENPGNGA
+292 GVPADTIAEPGNGA
-306 KLKVEDGSLGAFPPP
+306 KLKVEDGSLRI
-321 PPPPPSLA
+321 S
-329 PRPAAAQPA
+329 
-338 RAPPST
+338 
-344 TEKPGS
+344 
-350 GAKLK
+350 
-355 AEPGS
+355 
-360 LPIPSPGTASRYLGD
+360 SPGNAAHYLGD
-375 GDLPIAGP
+375 GDLPLAGP
-383 DGFVDTNDMIELRD
+383 DGFVDTNDMMELRD

-407 RIVNV
+407 RVVNV

-421 VEAVINRHPAVRIS
+421 VEAIINRHPEVRVS

-442 AIMGSVVV
+442 AITGSVVV

-457 QFDPNGGAATEGRR
+457 NSEGERVEALR

-476 MCIGQLAR
+476 LCMGQLAR

-505 ARHYA
+505 ARQYA